1 MPSKNMSFMLL
12 GGGNA
17 IPASFIPASI
27 KAREDTQVYCKI
39 I

>member
-1 MPSKNMSFMLL
+1 MPSKSVSFMLL
-12 GGGNA
+12 SGENA

-27 KAREDTQVYCKI
+27 KTREDTQVYCKI